1 MPQVYRVYLSSV
13 FIGLVS
19 QYTFFIHLESIS
31 SFRKFSTVNHQ
42 RQNLN
47 SAQDNTHI
55 STSTLFSKFTVI
67 HKENTTSN
75 FSYPSSAF
83 PEKVLVKMVRR
94 LLAFLNCKDITI
106 FSSRYLHASSGSG
119 LKYFSV
125 FGPLRFPV
133 FLLSFNCCADS
144 VDFFPVVWTILW
156 ASNFP
161 LCNSTNNEMF
171 LEEPLLSPSL
181 PLFRQ
186 PDQQPP
192 QHILRPTI

>member
-1 MPQVYRVYLSSV
+1 MIHHQSNFKEDQDFKHIRVLTYILGLYSQSMPQVYRVYSSSV

-31 SFRKFSTVNHQ
+31 SFRKFSTVNHK

-55 STSTLFSKFTVI
+55 STSTLFTKFTVI

-75 FSYPSSAF
+75 FSYASSTF

-133 FLLSFNCCADS
+133 FLLSI
-144 VDFFPVVWTILW
+144 V
-156 ASNFP
+156 
-161 LCNSTNNEMF
+161 
-171 LEEPLLSPSL
+171 LLI
-181 PLFRQ
+181 Q
-186 PDQQPP
+186 
-192 QHILRPTI
+192 